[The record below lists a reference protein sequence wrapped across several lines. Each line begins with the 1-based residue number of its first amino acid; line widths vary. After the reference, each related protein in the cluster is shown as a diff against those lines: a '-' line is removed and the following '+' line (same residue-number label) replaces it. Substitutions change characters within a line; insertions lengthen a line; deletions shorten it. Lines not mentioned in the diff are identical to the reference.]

1 MEGAFDLNTRIFLSL
16 NSRLPYGDKSP
27 QMDFFDAAFKGDLR
41 RIRGKCSPSPTDLP
55 VRYPSRGRAGAAG
68 PSTGLAFCARASCP
82 RRFAPIRML
91 ILAAIVCSYSDVFI
105 CVLVLLSYIVVGC

>member
-41 RIRGKCSPSPTDLP
+41 RVRGQVNHPSPTSPLPPFLPSPSYVFPSCDEARGPRRP
-55 VRYPSRGRAGAAG
+55 VRI
-68 PSTGLAFCARASCP
+68 P
-82 RRFAPIRML
+82 R
-91 ILAAIVCSYSDVFI
+91 
-105 CVLVLLSYIVVGC
+105 